1 MKTSFKSAC
10 ITAGILFASTS
21 TLFAQ
26 TPVGSPAQ
34 ALAEARQRLV
44 CGTGTVVDATYLSGN
59 LLRATCRSQTPTQG
73 LPAELQGT
81 ALTAGQ
87 VAAAAAAALL
97 VVVVATGGDSDST
110 TTGET
115 AGYSGE

>member
-1 MKTSFKSAC
+1 MSRLQ
-10 ITAGILFASTS
+10 GH
-21 TLFAQ
+21 
-26 TPVGSPAQ
+26 
-34 ALAEARQRLV
+34 ALKPGDRVQNEV
-44 CGTGTVVDATYLSGN
+44 FGTGTVVDATYLSGN